1 MLRRTDSLG
10 TTNTPF
16 RQHLVSSPSS
26 YWSQLLFSEGDLVE
40 VKDCFTTPMIVDRET
55 SSLMQLLEGGHLFYG
70 THKWIGEAG
79 RFTDPH
85 TLGGYVGL
93 YNPVFFKSLLGEKQY
108 LILPDFNKSPLLVV
122 FALFDA

>member
-16 RQHLVSSPSS
+16 RQHLVFSPSS

-55 SSLMQLLEGGHLFYG
+55 SSLMQLLEGGHLFYED
-70 THKWIGEAG
+70 IS
-79 RFTDPH
+79 
-85 TLGGYVGL
+85 GL
-93 YNPVFFKSLLGEKQY
+93 EKPEDS
-108 LILPDFNKSPLLVV
+108 LILTPWGVMWGFTIQCSSSHYLLRNNI
-122 FALFDA
+122 